1 MEQWKCKIN
10 GETVLLSGSPTERL
24 RDVLFRTGYHSVRDS
39 DDSEGFAFGVI
50 AIDIGKGIAID
61 GPRVGDGVIRLID
74 LIADKLD

>member
-1 MEQWKCKIN
+1 MFPEDRIIEESAIDDF
-10 GETVLLSGSPTERL
+10 GARAGSIGGDL
-24 RDVLFRTGYHSVRDS
+24 VAWG
-39 DDSEGFAFGVI
+39 EGFAVSAV

>member
-1 MEQWKCKIN
+1 MAW
-10 GETVLLSGSPTERL
+10 G
-24 RDVLFRTGYHSVRDS
+24 
-39 DDSEGFAFGVI
+39 EGFAVSAV